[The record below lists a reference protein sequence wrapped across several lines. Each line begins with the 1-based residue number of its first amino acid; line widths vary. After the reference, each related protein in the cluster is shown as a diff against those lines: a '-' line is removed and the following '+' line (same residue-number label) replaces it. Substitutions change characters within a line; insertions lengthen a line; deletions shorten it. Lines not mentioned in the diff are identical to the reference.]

1 MVLHIL
7 SPVWKL
13 LTQNKN
19 GTGQTII
26 FESSITKGT
35 NTRELRD
42 NVDVDTNR
50 GETIAIMKDKIIKLD
65 LSSYKNIF
73 LQLGRNNAGKDS
85 PTKIYKEY
93 SEILKDIITE
103 DPNKHII
110 VCAVPPRQHVDVSQ
124 VNTCLKKLS
133 IDFDLEFLD
142 NYNAFISK
150 TNKTISGSFHHD
162 SIHLSKN
169 GTKILLENTTVS
181 YQLSNNQ
188 NLIATSID
196 KLQRDNILI
205 VSTNMEDI
213 VNTVEKWTT
222 WNLGVV
228 MISQSDAMFA
238 NI

>member
-1 MVLHIL
+1 MDERKIKYKSRYETTIVLHIL

-26 FESSITKGT
+26 FGSSITKGT

-85 PTKIYKEY
+85 PTIIYKEY

-110 VCAVPPRQHVDVSQ
+110 SLCSTTKTTCRCITSEYMFEKTQHWLWSWISWQ
-124 VNTCLKKLS
+124 LQCLH
-133 IDFDLEFLD
+133 IQ
-142 NYNAFISK
+142 
-150 TNKTISGSFHHD
+150 NKQNNQWVIPSWQHSSFQ
-162 SIHLSKN
+162 N
-169 GTKILLENTTVS
+169 WNQNTTWELQQS
-181 YQLSNNQ
+181 HTNYQT
-188 NLIATSID
+188 IKI
-196 KLQRDNILI
+196 
-205 VSTNMEDI
+205 
-213 VNTVEKWTT
+213 W
-222 WNLGVV
+222 
-228 MISQSDAMFA
+228 
-238 NI
+238 

>member
-1 MVLHIL
+1 
-7 SPVWKL
+7 
-13 LTQNKN
+13 
-19 GTGQTII
+19 
-26 FESSITKGT
+26 
-35 NTRELRD
+35 
-42 NVDVDTNR
+42 
-50 GETIAIMKDKIIKLD
+50 MKDKIIKLD

-85 PTKIYKEY
+85 PTIIYKEY

-162 SIHLSKN
+162 SIHLSKI
-169 GTKILLENTTVS
+169 GTIILLENYNSLIPIIKQSKSDSDFNWQTPKRQYS
-181 YQLSNNQ
+181 DSFYQHGGYCEHYGEMNHMKFRCRYDFPIRYHVCKHLG
-188 NLIATSID
+188 D
-196 KLQRDNILI
+196 KAKDCHFYN
-205 VSTNMEDI
+205 
-213 VNTVEKWTT
+213 
-222 WNLGVV
+222 
-228 MISQSDAMFA
+228 
-238 NI
+238 

>member
-1 MVLHIL
+1 MA
-7 SPVWKL
+7 P
-13 LTQNKN
+13 
-19 GTGQTII
+19 GQTII
-26 FESSITKGT
+26 FGSSITKGT

-85 PTKIYKEY
+85 PTTIYKEY

-169 GTKILLENTTVS
+169 GTIILPENYNSLIPIIKQSKSDSDFNWQTPKRQYS
-181 YQLSNNQ
+181 DSFYQHGGYCEHCGEMNHMKFRCRYDFPIRCHVCKHLG
-188 NLIATSID
+188 D
-196 KLQRDNILI
+196 KAKDCHFYN
-205 VSTNMEDI
+205 
-213 VNTVEKWTT
+213 
-222 WNLGVV
+222 
-228 MISQSDAMFA
+228 
-238 NI
+238 

>member
-1 MVLHIL
+1 
-7 SPVWKL
+7 
-13 LTQNKN
+13 
-19 GTGQTII
+19 
-26 FESSITKGT
+26 
-35 NTRELRD
+35 
-42 NVDVDTNR
+42 
-50 GETIAIMKDKIIKLD
+50 MKDKIIKLD

-85 PTKIYKEY
+85 PTTIYKEY

-169 GTKILLENTTVS
+169 GTKILLENYNSLIPIIKQSKSDSDFNWQTS
-181 YQLSNNQ
+181 RRQSQRLSFLQLEHWPRRGGQALVIHHKYLKPIFSFR
-188 NLIATSID
+188 
-196 KLQRDNILI
+196 KH
-205 VSTNMEDI
+205 
-213 VNTVEKWTT
+213 
-222 WNLGVV
+222 
-228 MISQSDAMFA
+228 
-238 NI
+238 